1 MNEYSKI
8 LKCIKN
14 INNMVSAMNY
24 RWKHAFP
31 DLLKFLVLILV
42 SLKLYG
48 SLKNDQF
55 LVEKS
60 KAST

>member
-14 INNMVSAMNY
+14 INNMVSGMNY
-24 RWKHAFP
+24 RWKHTFP